1 MKKQLVGILIAGLGT
16 AAPAQ
21 PKDEWLGQAPLAG
34 FAVGYRAAENGSAI
48 VEWVPQGETVDH
60 WTRMVTVQRFAGI
73 GARLR
78 FWVDTFP
85 PNLARSCP
93 GAVVSRPVYSESL
106 GRQQAAFRVDCPRN
120 PETGQPETFLLRAIA
135 GAADLHSL
143 QVAYRHV
150 PSAQEIEW
158 AERQLAS
165 ARLCG
170 PESSDAICRT
180 PGD

>member
-1 MKKQLVGILIAGLGT
+1 MKKQLIFILIAGLGT

-21 PKDEWLGQAPLAG
+21 PKDEWLAQAPLPG
-34 FAVGYRAAENGSAI
+34 FVVGNRAAQGGSAI
-48 VEWVPQGETVDH
+48 VERVPQGETVDH

-73 GARLR
+73 GARLH
-78 FWVDTFP
+78 FFIDTFG
-85 PNLARSCP
+85 PNLSGSCP

-106 GRQQAAFRVDCPRN
+106 GHQQAELRVDCPRN
-120 PETGQPETFLLRAIA
+120 PETNLPETFLLLAIA
-135 GAADLHSL
+135 GADLHVL

-170 PESSDAICRT
+170 PEASSEICRT
-180 PGD
+180 PAD